1 MNRYLP
7 DDKVTYMGKNAE
19 LNGHGG
25 HICAPVRNME
35 RCYVV
40 DLDNGDSIVA
50 SEDSLVP
57 FRGDMKRP
65 SDDKLKKKEAK
76 VEKRRGNVKALS
88 PTTTDED

>member
-7 DDKVTYMGKNAE
+7 DDRITYLGKNSE

-25 HICAPVRNME
+25 RICAPVRNVD
-35 RCYVV
+35 RRYVV

-65 SDDKLKKKEAK
+65 SDDKPNKKEVK
-76 VEKRRGNVKALS
+76 VEKRRGGKVEAPAS
-88 PTTTDED
+88 DEE

>member
-7 DDKVTYMGKNAE
+7 DDRVTYLGNNSD

-25 HICAPVRNME
+25 HICAPVCNVE

-57 FRGDMKRP
+57 FRGDMRRP
-65 SDDKLKKKEAK
+65 SDDKPRKKDVK
-76 VEKRRGNVKALS
+76 VEKRRGGKVE
-88 PTTTDED
+88 TTSSDEE

>member
-7 DDKVTYMGKNAE
+7 DDKVTYVGRNSE

-65 SDDKLKKKEAK
+65 SDDNSKKNKKEAK
-76 VEKRRGNVKALS
+76 VEKRRGNVEALS
-88 PTTTDED
+88 SDEN